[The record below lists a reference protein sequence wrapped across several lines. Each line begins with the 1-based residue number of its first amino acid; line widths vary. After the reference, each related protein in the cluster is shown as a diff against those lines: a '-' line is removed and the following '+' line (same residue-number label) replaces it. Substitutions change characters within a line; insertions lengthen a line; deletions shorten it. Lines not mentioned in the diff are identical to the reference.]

1 MPEEIIERVKGLL
14 ESKTGEG
21 QDKNRYILRL
31 CSFKVYVIY
40 LQ

>member
-14 ESKTGEG
+14 ESKTAEG

-31 CSFKVYVIY
+31 W
-40 LQ
+40 